1 MQKFIHDNEQYV
13 LEVKRKQGKT
23 KIDKDINEYLRKKNF
38 SHVNAFNNNGN
49 NSMNNNNNNN
59 YNVQMLNN
67 SLLAMNYLLLQNQ
80 LLLQQNQQ
88 NNQNIPNPIGNNI
101 MQQKRDE
108 NNSGETDNKAFNYD
122 EKPNEMGK
130 NEEIHLEKKE
140 EGKSQMENLEKTE
153 KIEENADGN
162 YASENFNQNK
172 EIIKKIL
179 EAINVQNNNFININN
194 SNNVKEENE
203 ADPRKK
209 DEI

>member
-23 KIDKDINEYLRKKNF
+23 KIDKDINEYLRKKNGNHI
-38 SHVNAFNNNGN
+38 SLFNNNGN

-88 NNQNIPNPIGNNI
+88 NNQNMVNPIGNNI
-101 MQQKRDE
+101 MQQNKEDANPGE
-108 NNSGETDNKAFNYD
+108 NENKVFNPD
-122 EKPNEMGK
+122 EKPNEIEK
-130 NEEIHLEKKE
+130 NEENDLEKKE
-140 EGKSQMENLEKTE
+140 EGNNQMGNLEKTE
-153 KIEENADGN
+153 KNEENGDGN
-162 YASENFNQNK
+162 YANVNFNQNK

-194 SNNVKEENE
+194 NNLNEEKA

-209 DEI
+209 GGK

>member
-23 KIDKDINEYLRKKNF
+23 KIDKDINEYLRKKNGNHI
-38 SHVNAFNNNGN
+38 SLFNNNGN

-88 NNQNIPNPIGNNI
+88 NNQNMVNPIGNSI
-101 MQQKRDE
+101 MQQNKEDANPGE
-108 NNSGETDNKAFNYD
+108 NENKVFNSD
-122 EKPNEMGK
+122 EKPNEIQK
-130 NEEIHLEKKE
+130 NEENDLEKKE
-140 EGKSQMENLEKTE
+140 EGNNQMENLEKTE
-153 KIEENADGN
+153 KNEVNGDGN
-162 YASENFNQNK
+162 YANENFNQNK

-194 SNNVKEENE
+194 NNNLNEEKA

-209 DEI
+209 GGK

>member
-88 NNQNIPNPIGNNI
+88 NNQNIQNPIGNNI

-108 NNSGETDNKAFNYD
+108 NNLGETDNKDFNSD
-122 EKPNEMGK
+122 EKLNEMGK

-140 EGKSQMENLEKTE
+140 EGKSHMENLEKTE

-209 DEI
+209 GEI